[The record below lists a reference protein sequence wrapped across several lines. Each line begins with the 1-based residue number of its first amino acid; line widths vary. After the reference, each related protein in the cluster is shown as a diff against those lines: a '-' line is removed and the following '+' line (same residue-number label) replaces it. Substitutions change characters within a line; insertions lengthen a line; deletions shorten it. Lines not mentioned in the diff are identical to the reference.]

1 MNEWKKLAQ
10 PPKWALKEIQAGRL
24 KGKSDINPQWR
35 YMAMTEVFGVVGV
48 GWKYTIDK
56 TWTENGADNE
66 LLVFVQVSVFVKI
79 NDTWSDAIPGLGG
92 STLVTKEKNGMYNN
106 DEAYKMAVTDALSTA
121 LKMLGV
127 AADIYMGM
135 WDGAKYREQTNTA
148 TASTSTQT
156 DEVVTDSIWTA
167 WMELVTR
174 ADAVKIAH
182 KVFDRAKV
190 KASILKETAKEL
202 REIVIN
208 AEQQAKAGE

>member
-35 YMAMTEVFGVVGV
+35 YMAMTEVFGMVGT

-56 TWTENGADNE
+56 TWTEIGADNE
-66 LLVFVQVSVFVKI
+66 LLVFVQVSVFVKV
-79 NDTWSDAIPGLGG
+79 NGEWSDAIQGLGG

-127 AADIYMGM
+127 AADIYMGL
-135 WDGAKYREQTNTA
+135 WDGAKYKETNGNGTA
-148 TASTSTQT
+148 PAQT
-156 DEVVTDSIWTA
+156 DDIVTDATWSA
-167 WMELVTR
+167 WMELVKQ
-174 ADAVKIAH
+174 ADALKIPHA
-182 KVFDRAKV
+182 VYDRSKV

-202 REIVIN
+202 REIVTN
-208 AEQQAKAGE
+208 AEAQAKAGQ

>member
-1 MNEWKKLAQ
+1 MDEWKKLAQ

-35 YMAMTEVFGVVGV
+35 YMAMTEVFGMVGV

-56 TWTENGADNE
+56 TWTEAGADNE
-66 LLVFVQVSVFVKI
+66 LLVFVQVSVYVKK
-79 NDTWSDAIPGLGG
+79 DGAWSDAIQGLGG

-135 WDGAKYREQTNTA
+135 WDGAKYKEQTNPAA
-148 TASTSTQT
+148 TVTQT
-156 DEVVTDSIWTA
+156 DEIITDATWHA
-167 WMELVTR
+167 WMELVKQ
-174 ADAVKIAH
+174 ADALKIPHAIY
-182 KVFDRAKV
+182 DRSKV
-190 KASILKETAKEL
+190 KASFLKETAKEL
-202 REIVIN
+202 REIVTN
-208 AEQQAKAGE
+208 AQSQAKAGE

>member
-35 YMAMTEVFGVVGV
+35 YMAMTEVFGMVGV

-56 TWTENGADNE
+56 TWTEIGADNE
-66 LLVFVQVSVFVKI
+66 LLVFVQVSVFVKK
-79 NDTWSDAIPGLGG
+79 DGAWSDAIQGLGG

-127 AADIYMGM
+127 AADIYMGL
-135 WDGAKYREQTNTA
+135 WDGAKYKEPINSNG
-148 TASTSTQT
+148 ASQNG
-156 DEVVTDSIWTA
+156 DDIVTDATWSA
-167 WMELVTR
+167 WMELVKQ
-174 ADAVKIAH
+174 ADAL
-182 KVFDRAKV
+182 KVPHSVYDRSKV
-190 KASILKETAKEL
+190 KASALKETAKEL
-202 REIVIN
+202 REIVNN
-208 AEQQAKAGE
+208 AEAQAKAGN